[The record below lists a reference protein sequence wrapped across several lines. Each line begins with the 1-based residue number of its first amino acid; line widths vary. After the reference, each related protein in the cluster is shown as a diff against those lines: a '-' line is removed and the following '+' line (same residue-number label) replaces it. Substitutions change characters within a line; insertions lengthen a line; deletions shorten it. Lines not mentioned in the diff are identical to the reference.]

1 MKIILGILQAL
12 FYLPINLFVTA
23 IAYGLFLRCFRCLRR
38 LMDGYP
44 DGYGGSRHQIIRL
57 MVIIVLI
64 NPLYTL
70 ILQRC
75 LVILGVYCG

>member
-23 IAYGLFLRCFRCLRR
+23 IAWIISPVLPMFASS
-38 LMDGYP
+38 DGWLP
-44 DGYGGSRHQIIRL
+44 RWYGGSRHQIIRL
-57 MVIIVLI
+57 VVIIVLI